1 MDGQFVD
8 KCGTHNQ
15 TPDDSALIN
24 NKPTNKA
31 GYFRFNRILF
41 CKTFVRCLATTIFIA
56 FVIATLRIYEKKGN
70 FTQHQKT
77 TFNAIITFESL
88 CLGLNFFDSFK
99 ELANVLRWKI
109 LKRYERRA
117 RMHPVSKDLIL
128 AIESLISVARLG
140 WAARSI
146 PWLCI
151 FCIAWILFNLLAQ
164 TSIALINLTY
174 NLNDGTN
181 WKDTYLQNGI
191 VSASNLS
198 CYFHP
203 HTHECLSE
211 DVVQGL
217 ANAYGMSPPI
227 FNRGTYD
234 QIQDVVKSTENYG
247 YFCRNT
253 PGECTYRM
261 VEYNPSDQQRTY
273 PLFTS
278 RTITAS
284 TGQCFKYWET
294 ENRTLTKDTS
304 GNPGA
309 LEFKIFNGSVHDSII
324 IPQQLGGVDSTT
336 YIYRGIHP
344 PQNTTELSCGNRC
357 LWMWAHKSEGQGENS
372 TFYECPITISTVSNT
387 KTDAQIVPD
396 SVAKL
401 AASSIALQGRWAV
414 NGSSTERIWTQ
425 FRFYPYGDDME
436 LHSQNDSKAGANMVE
451 FAIRSLSTM
460 AFRNP
465 SVQVPGLVPHLGT
478 SLQVYWKYVGALCGS
493 IVFVQFVLSVFVY
506 WSYVEPP

>member
-1 MDGQFVD
+1 M
-8 KCGTHNQ
+8 HE
-15 TPDDSALIN
+15 SACHTTFELELRVVILTLLLAN
-24 NKPTNKA
+24 L
-31 GYFRFNRILF
+31 GFRF
-41 CKTFVRCLATTIFIA
+41 
-56 FVIATLRIYEKKGN
+56 Y
-70 FTQHQKT
+70 
-77 TFNAIITFESL
+77 
-88 CLGLNFFDSFK
+88 
-99 ELANVLRWKI
+99 
-109 LKRYERRA
+109 
-117 RMHPVSKDLIL
+117 LIL
-128 AIESLISVARLG
+128 WAYSSSCTPNQSLTTSK
-140 WAARSI
+140 
-146 PWLCI
+146 
-151 FCIAWILFNLLAQ
+151 LAQ

-294 ENRTLTKDTS
+294 EKRTLTKDTS

-414 NGSSTERIWTQ
+414 NGSSTEKIWTQ
-425 FRFYPYGDDME
+425 FRFYPYG
-436 LHSQNDSKAGANMVE
+436 
-451 FAIRSLSTM
+451 
-460 AFRNP
+460 
-465 SVQVPGLVPHLGT
+465 
-478 SLQVYWKYVGALCGS
+478 
-493 IVFVQFVLSVFVY
+493 
-506 WSYVEPP
+506 